1 MSLSLLR
8 ALRRVVLVCIV
19 ASALLVGAF
28 ANRAAAGTQASAFAS
43 AAASGSAGER
53 TTRTVDSGASA
64 HRGGEARGH
73 YPSAPITLHVDNV
86 DVMAF
91 PPVRAQQAESKPLS
105 VIYLHGARGRA
116 VNGCP
121 WFRGGA
127 SELGWLVCPE
137 AIEQQP
143 DGSWSWGADVFK
155 QAPIVEGALR
165 AARANGAS
173 SEPGIAV
180 GFSQGSYVALDL
192 VRAHLASFRGLVLL
206 GAELHPNAQRLKD
219 AGIVRVS
226 LGAGQMDHLAYA
238 SLRDEA
244 IRLSSEGVETRF
256 FDLGR
261 VGHTYAV
268 EDTSVLDDAIAF
280 AAGGAGV
287 GN

>member
-1 MSLSLLR
+1 MSLSLFR
-8 ALRRVVLVCIV
+8 ALRRVVLVCVV
-19 ASALLVGAF
+19 ATVLLAGAF
-28 ANRAAAGTQASAFAS
+28 ASRADAGTKPSAS
-43 AAASGSAGER
+43 ER
-53 TTRTVDSGASA
+53 ATRTLDSGASA
-64 HRGGEARGH
+64 RRGDGDARGH
-73 YPSAPITLHVDNV
+73 YPSEPLTLHVDGV

-91 PPVRAQQAESKPLS
+91 PPAIKSESKPLS
-105 VIYLHGARGRA
+105 VVYLHGMRGRA
-116 VNGCP
+116 GNGCP

-137 AIEQQP
+137 AIEPQP

-192 VRAHLASFRGLVLL
+192 VKARLVSFRGLVLL

-219 AGIVRVS
+219 AGIVRIA

-244 IRLSSEGVETRF
+244 IRLSSEGIETRF

-268 EDTSVLDDAIAF
+268 EDTTVLENAIAF
-280 AAGGAGV
+280 AAG
-287 GN
+287 N